1 MINIRIIRA
10 RRKSNLELFREILG
24 GPNLAGDDGCQLV
37 SQLLKQLELC

>member
-10 RRKSNLELFREILG
+10 RRKTNLELFREILG
-24 GPNLAGDDGCQLV
+24 GPNLAGDGSQLV

>member
-10 RRKSNLELFREILG
+10 RRKNNLELFREILG
-24 GPNLAGDDGCQLV
+24 GPNLAGDGSHLA